1 MLKLYITEITYNI
14 KFKTMTKG
22 HNQGPVND
30 PDKHTKGQHRSLKD
44 SKKDK
49 SPNKGRSKDG
59 EDPSGGTKGKN
70 SI

>member
-1 MLKLYITEITYNI
+1 
-14 KFKTMTKG
+14 MTKG
-22 HNQGPVND
+22 HNKGPTND
-30 PDKHTKGQHRSLKD
+30 PEEHTKGQHRSLSD

-49 SPNKGRSKDG
+49 SPNKGKNKDE